1 MEFHILDLKAVD
13 LKKKI
18 IFFGDNNNL
27 HVTPKLFKI
36 FLENIND
43 QFELIAIVNTTNNN
57 KSNKLKSYLIYLIKK
72 LFNPF
77 DKNIILNNSVTFL
90 ELIPENILLLQTE
103 NINNLEFI
111 DKIKILN
118 PDYAF
123 LMGCPQIFK
132 KNIINCFDKI
142 VNYHNSYLPTY
153 RGLEATSWA
162 MTYYEKYTGYTFHYI
177 NEKIDAG
184 KIIFQEKIDINYSKS
199 SFENELLKAKKAS
212 ENISKVLTLVLNKF
226 EGTEQIGKQSYYSAK
241 QKRKLLL
248 FIKLDN
254 IKKIQ
259 RLIKIWGGVQL
270 LSKNEIIFI
279 TKVANDGKIKRIK
292 WLPPKVYFIL
302 KIAKFLYCK
311 KYR

>member
-1 MEFHILDLKAVD
+1 M
-13 LKKKI
+13 KKKI
-18 IFFGDNNNL
+18 ILFGGNNL
-27 HVTPKLFKI
+27 HTNKLFKI
-36 FLENIND
+36 FIENLND
-43 QFELIAIVNTTNNN
+43 QFELIAIVNTAPNN
-57 KSNKLKSYLIYLIKK
+57 KSNKLKTYLIYLIKK
-72 LFNPF
+72 LFNLF
-77 DKNIILNNSVTFL
+77 DKSIILNNLVNYL
-90 ELIPENILLLQTE
+90 ELIPKNTLFLQIE

-111 DKIKILN
+111 NKIKILN

-123 LMGCPQIFK
+123 SIGCSQIFK

-153 RGLEATSWA
+153 RGLEATNWA
-162 MTYYEKYTGYTFHYI
+162 MTYYEKYSGYTFHYI
-177 NEKIDAG
+177 NEKIDDG

-292 WLPPKVYFIL
+292 WLPLKVYFIL
-302 KIAKFLYCK
+302 KITKFLK
-311 KYR
+311 

>member
-1 MEFHILDLKAVD
+1 MKFLKQRVD

-18 IFFGDNNNL
+18 ILFGDNNS
-27 HVTPKLFKI
+27 HITTELFKI
-36 FLENIND
+36 FFENIND
-43 QFELIAIVNTTNNN
+43 QFELIAIVNTAPNN
-57 KSNKLKSYLIYLIKK
+57 KSNKLKTYLIYLIKK

-77 DKNIILNNSVTFL
+77 DKNIILNNSATFL
-90 ELIPENILLLQTE
+90 KLIPENILLLQTE

-123 LMGCPQIFK
+123 LMGCPKIFK

-153 RGLEATSWA
+153 RGLNATSWA

-177 NEKIDAG
+177 NEKIDDG

-199 SFENELLKAKKAS
+199 SFENELLKTKKAS

-226 EGTEQIGKQSYYSAK
+226 EGTEQIGKQSYYGAK
-241 QKRKLLL
+241 QKRKLLS

-259 RLIKIWGGVQL
+259 RLIEIWGAVQL

-292 WLPPKVYFIL
+292 WLPPKIYSIL
-302 KIAKFLYCK
+302 KITKFLSAK
-311 KYR
+311 NFNI